1 MDAKQTRQES
11 GFGGFVVQS
20 RHAAFIQGKYEAA
33 LDYFQQATE
42 TNPDDPYAWQGLGS
56 CYIGLNQPNS
66 AHYHLGLLFLD
77 QGNRK
82 LALQQYEVLKGL
94 DIVAAKRFF
103 RIIYPQS
110 LEEVKTRHSIKY

>member
-1 MDAKQTRQES
+1 LPEQE
-11 GFGGFVVQS
+11 
-20 RHAAFIQGKYEAA
+20 
-33 LDYFQQATE
+33 LQAYTLAIRA
-42 TNPDDPYAWQGLGS
+42 NPRMVP
-56 CYIGLNQPNS
+56 
-66 AHYHLGLLFLD
+66 AHYHLGLLFLG

-94 DIVAAKRFF
+94 DIAAAERFF